1 MEQIPEPDSDVA
13 GMLIISDWK
22 FKMTVINM
30 LRVLMD
36 KLDNLQKQMLIV
48 RREIEILR
56 NKQIK

>member
-30 LRVLMD
+30 LR
-36 KLDNLQKQMLIV
+36 
-48 RREIEILR
+48 
-56 NKQIK
+56 IKWRAPLTGQY